1 MKFYILEYHGDLPQV
16 EWKKIHAQEKRNL
29 TQFDI
34 SKLIVF
40 IATFGVVLNLKWVK
54 RKELFIYD

>member
-1 MKFYILEYHGDLPQV
+1 MK
-16 EWKKIHAQEKRNL
+16 KNHAHETRNL

-54 RKELFIYD
+54 RKELFIYDLTER